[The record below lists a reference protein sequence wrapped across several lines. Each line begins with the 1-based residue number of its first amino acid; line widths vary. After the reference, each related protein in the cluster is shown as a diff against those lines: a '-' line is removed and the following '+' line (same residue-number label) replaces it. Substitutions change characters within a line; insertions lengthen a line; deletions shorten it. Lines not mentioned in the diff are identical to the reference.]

1 MSRDR
6 DGAMAAT
13 ERRVEILKSAAA
25 AFRRRGYHGAS
36 VDEIAS
42 ALEMTKG
49 NLYYYFRNKEDIL
62 YACHE
67 YSLDILLQLMR
78 EVQGQTIPAD
88 EKLRKLILA
97 FVHLILDEL
106 QGTALTLDPDALSPP
121 LLGKVIAKRDE
132 FDRGMRAIIRQGMDE
147 GLFARSDPK
156 MMEFAIMGAVN
167 WISKWF
173 DPAGPMS
180 SQQIGEAFANY
191 LVGQARVLDA
201 RLANAG
207 DLGSRSGDHLIWRY
221 SAVWP
226 GSSSSTSIPV
236 PARCC
241 LSISGVPVSSG
252 NVPQCIGTTCRTPSH
267 FAAVAAVSGPMV
279 KRSPIGRKPM
289 SGL

>member
-13 ERRVEILKSAAA
+13 DRRVEILKSAAA

-67 YSLDILLQLMR
+67 YSLDILLGLMR

-106 QGTALTLDPDALSPP
+106 QGTALTLEPDALSPP

-147 GLFARSDPK
+147 GLFAKSDPK

-191 LVGQARVLDA
+191 LVGQARVPTLE
-201 RLANAG
+201 
-207 DLGSRSGDHLIWRY
+207 
-221 SAVWP
+221 
-226 GSSSSTSIPV
+226 
-236 PARCC
+236 
-241 LSISGVPVSSG
+241 
-252 NVPQCIGTTCRTPSH
+252 
-267 FAAVAAVSGPMV
+267 
-279 KRSPIGRKPM
+279 
-289 SGL
+289 